1 MTQQQHQ
8 EDTRVD
14 RLGPSEL
21 YEEERSAAPVRVRVR
36 DRVHRRPTGGGGTF
50 YGWLVAMGLTALL
63 TGIAGAIAAAVD
75 YSGTFDWYDAMNSAN
90 TAGTIGIVSGALL
103 LLILGFAYYHGGY
116 VAGRLAG
123 SAGALHGLGVWLIGI
138 VVTAIVTL
146 LAATAGSQYD
156 VLDRMKLPSVPI
168 ADQTLTLGGL
178 IAVGAAALITL
189 VAAVLGGK
197 AGRRYHRVDTSAD

>member
-1 MTQQQHQ
+1 MTQQQHH

-21 YEEERSAAPVRVRVR
+21 YDEERDAPPTRE
-36 DRVHRRPTGGGGTF
+36 RVHRRTGGGTF
-50 YGWLVAMGLTALL
+50 YGWLVAMGLIALL

-90 TAGTIGIVSGALL
+90 TAGTIGIVSGVLL

-123 SAGALHGLGVWLIGI
+123 SAGALHGFGVWLIGI
-138 VVTAIVTL
+138 VVTAIVAV
-146 LAATAGSQYD
+146 LAGTAGSQYD

-197 AGRRYHRVDTSAD
+197 AGRRYHRVDTSED

>member
-8 EDTRVD
+8 DDDTRVD

-21 YEEERSAAPVRVRVR
+21 YEEERSAPPVRE
-36 DRVHRRPTGGGGTF
+36 RVHRRSTGGGTF
-50 YGWLVAMGLTALL
+50 YGWLVAMGLVALL

-75 YSGTFDWYDAMNSAN
+75 YAATFDWYDATTSAN
-90 TAGTIGIVSGALL
+90 TAGTIGIVSGAIL
-103 LLILGFAYYHGGY
+103 LLILAFAYYHGGY

-123 SAGALHGLGVWLIGI
+123 SGGALHGIGVWLVG
-138 VVTAIVTL
+138 VVITAIAAG
-146 LAATAGSQYD
+146 LAALAGTQYD

-168 ADQTLTLGGL
+168 ADQTLTTGGL
-178 IAVGAAALITL
+178 IAVAAAALVTL
-189 VAAVLGGK
+189 IAAVVGGI

>member
-21 YEEERSAAPVRVRVR
+21 YDEEERSAPPLRN
-36 DRVHRRPTGGGGTF
+36 RVHRRSRGGGTF
-50 YGWLVAMGLTALL
+50 YGWLVAIGLTALL

-90 TAGTIGIVSGALL
+90 TAGTIGIVSGVLL

-123 SAGALHGLGVWLIGI
+123 SAGALHGFGVWLIGI
-138 VVTAIVTL
+138 VVTAIVAV
-146 LAATAGSQYD
+146 LAGTAGSQYD

-189 VAAVLGGK
+189 VAAVMGGK
-197 AGRRYHRVDTSAD
+197 AGRSHDDIETSAD